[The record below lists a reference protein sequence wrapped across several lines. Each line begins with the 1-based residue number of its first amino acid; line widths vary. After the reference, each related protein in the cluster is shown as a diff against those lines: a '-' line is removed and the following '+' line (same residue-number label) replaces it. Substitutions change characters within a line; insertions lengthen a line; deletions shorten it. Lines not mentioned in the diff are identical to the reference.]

1 MAAIFYAG
9 GVKNGAVVKS
19 SSRGSGRANPRAFFL
34 LPAGLCLLAGLNGA
48 LLLLGLPAPLRAD
61 RLEQVHGPLMVLGFV
76 GTVIA
81 LERAVA
87 LRALLGYLAPVLLGG
102 GGLLTLTPAPLWL
115 GQLLL
120 LAGSIGLFLLYTRIW
135 RRQAAAPLVV
145 ETIGAVMA
153 IGAAGLWLSGVAV
166 PFLAPWLV
174 GFLVLTVLGERIEL
188 GGVHL
193 RLATGAPPVVT
204 WAVVSVLGYLASA
217 AIALVWPAVGYRL
230 LGLALLAAV
239 GLVLSI
245 DVARRTV
252 RTAGLTRY
260 MAVAMLAGYGW
271 LIVAAGI
278 WFLAGP
284 VFQGPGYD
292 AVLHAVFLGFV
303 ISMIMAHAPVIL
315 PAVIR
320 RPLPYRP
327 VLYVPLALLHLSLL
341 LRVLVGDAWDVPRAV
356 QIGGVANIVGVLGF
370 LVLAVVSVLLP
381 PPTRSAEET
390 S

>member
-1 MAAIFYAG
+1 M
-9 GVKNGAVVKS
+9 KNSA
-19 SSRGSGRANPRAFFL
+19 RGSGRAHPRAFFL
-34 LPAGLCLLAGLNGA
+34 LPGGLCLLAGLNGA
-48 LLLLGLPAPLRAD
+48 LVLLGLPAPFRAE
-61 RLEQVHGPLMVLGFV
+61 RFEVVHGPLMVLGFV

-87 LRALLGYLAPVLLGG
+87 LRARLGYLVPALLGT
-102 GGLLTLTPAPLWL
+102 GGLLTLTPAPLHL
-115 GQLLL
+115 GQSFL
-120 LAGSIGLFLLYTRIW
+120 LAGSIGLFVLYTRIW
-135 RRQAAAPLVV
+135 RRQSAAPLVV
-145 ETIGAVMA
+145 EAIGAVMA
-153 IGAAGLWLSGVAV
+153 VGAAALWLAGVAV

-193 RLATGAPPVVT
+193 RLAAGSPPLVT
-204 WAVVSVLGYLASA
+204 WVVVAVVGYLASA
-217 AIALVWPAVGYRL
+217 AIALVLPAVGYRL
-230 LGLALLAAV
+230 LAVCLLAAIA
-239 GLVLSI
+239 LVFWI

-271 LIVAAGI
+271 LVVAGGI
-278 WFLAGP
+278 WFFAGP
-284 VFQGPGYD
+284 VLQGPGYD

-327 VLYVPLALLHLSLL
+327 LFYIPLALLHLSLAFRL
-341 LRVLVGDAWDVPRAV
+341 LVGDAWNVPRAV
-356 QIGGVANIVGVLGF
+356 QIGGAGNIVAVLAF
-370 LVLAVVSVLLP
+370 LVLAVASVLLP
-381 PPTRSAEET
+381 PPATSSFTLRPARPEEET
-390 S
+390 P

>member
-19 SSRGSGRANPRAFFL
+19 SSRGSGRAHPRAFFL

-87 LRALLGYLAPVLLGG
+87 LRARLGYLAPVLLGG

-153 IGAAGLWLSGVAV
+153 IGAGAMTVSHANDSFFWVVTQFSRMPVAV
-166 PFLAPWLV
+166 AYRAQTVATLIQGLAGIITVWLLS
-174 GFLVLTVLGERIEL
+174 LVLL
-188 GGVHL
+188 
-193 RLATGAPPVVT
+193 
-204 WAVVSVLGYLASA
+204 
-217 AIALVWPAVGYRL
+217 
-230 LGLALLAAV
+230 
-239 GLVLSI
+239 
-245 DVARRTV
+245 
-252 RTAGLTRY
+252 
-260 MAVAMLAGYGW
+260 
-271 LIVAAGI
+271 
-278 WFLAGP
+278 
-284 VFQGPGYD
+284 
-292 AVLHAVFLGFV
+292 
-303 ISMIMAHAPVIL
+303 
-315 PAVIR
+315 
-320 RPLPYRP
+320 
-327 VLYVPLALLHLSLL
+327 
-341 LRVLVGDAWDVPRAV
+341 
-356 QIGGVANIVGVLGF
+356 
-370 LVLAVVSVLLP
+370 
-381 PPTRSAEET
+381 
-390 S
+390 